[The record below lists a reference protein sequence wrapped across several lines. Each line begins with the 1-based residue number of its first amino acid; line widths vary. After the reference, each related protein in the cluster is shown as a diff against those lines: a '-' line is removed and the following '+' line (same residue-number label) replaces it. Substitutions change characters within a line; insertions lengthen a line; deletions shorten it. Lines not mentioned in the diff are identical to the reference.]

1 MSAEFKVLI
10 LAGVLLLCGIALL
23 LPKAQDAVAKLP
35 RHRLGGIVLTCLAMA
50 WACWTLT
57 IHPIDFLAFLSPTKI
72 LIGGLI
78 LTPLICI
85 FLENLLCA
93 RALGGIMM
101 LWPMPVIL
109 ATRDYVSCLRLIPIT
124 IGYISLTLGMIA
136 VFHPWTVRVVCEYLS
151 ENKHVRLLLAFAFIL
166 ASMLCVIAMCSFGKV
181 VGQ

>member
-1 MSAEFKVLI
+1 MSAEFKVLC
-10 LAGVLLLCGIALL
+10 LAGALLLTGIALL
-23 LPKAQDAVAKLP
+23 LPTAQKAVAQFP
-35 RHRLGGIVLTCLAMA
+35 RHRLGGIVLTCIAMA
-50 WACWTLT
+50 GACWALT
-57 IHPIDFLAFLSPTKI
+57 VHPIDFLAFLSPTKI

-93 RALGGIMM
+93 RALGGILM

-109 ATRDYVSCLRLIPIT
+109 ATRDYVSALRLIPIT

-151 ENKHVRLLLAFAFIL
+151 ENKHVRLLVAISLIL
-166 ASMLCVIAMCSFGKV
+166 ASMLCVIALCSFGKV